1 MMKSRP
7 SIRIRSLIQLFEV
20 IPEEERILVDIL
32 RQIVLEKL
40 PSYCRE
46 KISYNVP
53 YFYGKKGI
61 CIIWPAGIPR
71 GGIKEGV
78 LLGFWQGYRLQDED
92 QYLDRGTNKKIF
104 YKVYRSP
111 EEIDEGA
118 IHKLLQE
125 AIALDQSF

>member
-1 MMKSRP
+1 MKSRSFP
-7 SIRIRSLIQLFEV
+7 RIHSLIQLFEV

>member
-1 MMKSRP
+1 MKSRSFP
-7 SIRIRSLIQLFEV
+7 RIRSLIQLFEV

-71 GGIKEGV
+71 GGIKDGV

-104 YKVYRSP
+104 YKVYRLP